1 VEKHTK
7 EMIFEAKSNAFA
19 ARSIFELFNEQIPEY
34 IYK

>member
-19 ARSIFELFNEQIPEY
+19 ARSILELFNEQIPEY